1 MAKAIAKHRK
11 TSSSRPRQATGGEG
25 GRYAIDVLRAFGG
38 AILFSFP
45 MLMTMEMWWLGFYMD
60 PVRLALFILLNIPLL
75 IGLSYYGGFEATS
88 SRMADV
94 LDAFAAYA
102 VGFIAAAVMLALFGV
117 IKFGMPANEV
127 IGKISVQAVPASI
140 GAILARRHFEKVE
153 DTEEKRRSARYG
165 GALFLM
171 AVGALYLSSSVGS
184 TEEMV
189 LISYQMTPTHVFL
202 LLVFSLLVMHAFV
215 YAVMARSETPVPLD
229 TATFWT
235 VFARFTIVGYAIAL
249 LISLYILWIFER
261 TEGMPLGQI
270 IAATIVLGFPAA
282 LGAGAFRLIL

>member
-1 MAKAIAKHRK
+1 MGK
-11 TSSSRPRQATGGEG
+11 TAERQKLSSRRPARATGGDG
-25 GRYAIDVLRAFGG
+25 GRYVIDLVRAFGG

-60 PVRLALFILLNIPLL
+60 PLRLALFTLLNIPLL
-75 IGLSYYGGFEATS
+75 VGLSFYGAFEATS

-102 VGFIAAAVMLALFGV
+102 VGFVVAAIMLALFGV
-117 IKFGMPANEV
+117 IEFGMPADEV

-140 GAILARRHFEKVE
+140 GAILARRQFEKGE
-153 DTEEKRRSARYG
+153 TSEEKRRSARYG

-171 AVGALYLSSSVGS
+171 AVGALYLSSSVAS

-235 VFARFTIVGYAIAL
+235 VFAPFTIVGYAIAL

-261 TEGMPLGQI
+261 TEGMPPGQI
-270 IAATIVLGFPAA
+270 IEATIVLGFPAA

>member
-1 MAKAIAKHRK
+1 MAKAIAQQRK
-11 TSSSRPRQATGGEG
+11 IPSSRPGTGG
-25 GRYAIDVLRAFGG
+25 GRYAIDLLRAFGG

-45 MLMTMEMWWLGFYMD
+45 MLMTMEMWWLGFHMD
-60 PVRLALFILLNIPLL
+60 PFRLALFILLNIPLL

-102 VGFIAAAVMLALFGV
+102 VGFIAAAVMLTLFGV

-140 GAILARRHFEKVE
+140 GAILARRHFEKAQKM
-153 DTEEKRRSARYG
+153 EEKRRSARYG

-171 AVGALYLSSSVGS
+171 AVGAIYLSSSVAS

-215 YAVMARSETPVPLD
+215 YAVMAQSETPVPLN
-229 TATFWT
+229 TVTFWT

-249 LISLYILWIFER
+249 LISVCILWIFEQ
-261 TEGMPLGQI
+261 TEAMPLRQI
-270 IAATIVLGFPAA
+270 IPATIVLGFPAA

>member
-1 MAKAIAKHRK
+1 MTKAIAEQRK
-11 TSSSRPRQATGGEG
+11 TSSSRPGQATGGKG
-25 GRYAIDVLRAFGG
+25 SRYAIDLLRAFGG

-45 MLMTMEMWWLGFYMD
+45 MLMTMELWWLGFHMD
-60 PVRLALFILLNIPLL
+60 PFRLALFILLNIPLL

-117 IKFGMPANEV
+117 IKFGMPANEL

-140 GAILARRHFEKVE
+140 GAILARRQFEKVQK
-153 DTEEKRRSARYG
+153 TEEKRRSARYG

-171 AVGALYLSSSVGS
+171 AVGALYLSSSVAS

-215 YAVMARSETPVPLD
+215 YAVMAQSETAVPFD
-229 TATFWT
+229 TVTFWT

-249 LISLYILWIFER
+249 LISVCILWIFER
-261 TEGMPLGQI
+261 TDGMPLSQI
-270 IAATIVLGFPAA
+270 IPATIVLGFPAA